1 MKTIYLYLL
10 LIAIILSSC
19 DKDFVE
25 TNMNPVAPTSVDPAY
40 LFANSQVS
48 AMLYNIQYQSPIIQ
62 QINTPFTGVLEGGN
76 HNVWFEPGDESIV
89 WGELYPCIN
98 MLTDVITKTKDD
110 PSRINMYNMARIWK
124 AYCAQV
130 LVDTYGYVPYS
141 EAAQAYLNGIFLP
154 KYDVDSEIYDD
165 LLKELSEAV
174 AALDPSGTIETNDLF
189 YAGDIAK
196 WKKLGNSL
204 LLRVAMRYSKNN
216 PTKAQQYVTIAVNPA
231 NGGLMTSIE
240 DNAMIVCNQS
250 YQAPTAGTFN
260 GTERAN
266 YYIGKPFI
274 DQLKNTNDP
283 RLKVIAVR
291 YDNPDLADPGNA
303 DTNPADQIGMPYGYN
318 DATISSEPDYPGTS
332 PSGAA
337 WKYSQVNRSTV
348 GKTEAT
354 YFFVTYC
361 QTQLLLAEAVQ
372 RGWATGNVA
381 EIYNA
386 AVRGGM
392 DQMAQFDATA
402 AIPAAEQ
409 DAYLAANPFN
419 PASAL
424 DQINTQ
430 YWINSFGEAQEA
442 WSNFR
447 RSGFPALVPNPY
459 PQADLEV
466 KGDFIHRLQ
475 IQSSE
480 RSVNVASY
488 NAMLTAMGTDD
499 FATRVFWDKEP

>member
-10 LIAIILSSC
+10 LISIVFSSC
-19 DKDFVE
+19 DKGFIK
-25 TNMNPVAPTSVDPAY
+25 TNTNPISPTALDPAY
-40 LFANSQVS
+40 LFANAQVS
-48 AMLYNIQYQSPIIQ
+48 AMLYNIQYQAPIIQ

-76 HNVWFEPGDESIV
+76 HNVWFEPGDASIV
-89 WGELYPCIN
+89 WGELYPCMN
-98 MLTDVITKTKDD
+98 YLTDAIVKTKDD
-110 PSRINMYNMARIWK
+110 PSRSNMYNMARIWK

-141 EAAQAYLNGIFLP
+141 EASKAYLEGIYLP
-154 KYDVDSEIYDD
+154 KYDVDSDIYDD

-174 AALDPSGTIETNDLF
+174 TALDPAGKVETNDLF
-189 YAGDIAK
+189 YGGNIAQ
-196 WKKLGNSL
+196 WKKLGNSI

-216 PTKAQQYVTIAVNPA
+216 PTKAQQWVSTALNPA
-231 NGGLMTSIE
+231 NGGLMTSID
-240 DNAMIVCNQS
+240 DNAKIVCNQS

-274 DQLKNTNDP
+274 DILKNTNDP

-303 DTNPADQIGMPYGYN
+303 DTTPADQIGMPYGYS
-318 DATISSEPDYPGTS
+318 DATISSEPNYPGTS

-354 YFFVTYC
+354 YFFVTFC

-372 RGWATGNVA
+372 RGWATGDA
-381 EIYNA
+381 AAIYNT
-386 AVRGGM
+386 AVKGGM
-392 DQMAQFDATA
+392 DQMAQFDALAT
-402 AIPAAEQ
+402 IPAAEQ

-419 PASAL
+419 PATAL
-424 DQINTQ
+424 EQINTQ

-447 RSGFPALVPNPY
+447 RSGFPALAPNPY
-459 PQADLEV
+459 PNADPEV
-466 KGDFIHRLQ
+466 KGGFVRRLQ

-480 RSVNVASY
+480 RSVNVANY
-488 NAMLTAMGTDD
+488 DAMVAAMGPDN